1 MTTSLVVTAV
11 GPDRPGIVNR
21 ISSIGQRYGA
31 SWSAS
36 RMANLAGQFAG
47 MVQFEVPAAQAEALS
62 GALAALESPE
72 LHVVVARGTPL
83 ATAGEARRTVHLEL
97 VGHDRPGIVKDLSSS
112 LATLGVSIEE
122 LQTEVASAAMAG
134 GALFKVQAEL
144 SVPAGVTN
152 AQLRRSLEA
161 LANELMVDVNL
172 G

>member
-1 MTTSLVVTAV
+1 MNTVIVVTAV
-11 GPDRPGIVNR
+11 GPDRPGIVSR
-21 ISSIGQRYGA
+21 LSEVGSRFGA

-47 MVQFEVPAAQAEALS
+47 MVQFEVPSEQADALAS
-62 GALAALESPE
+62 ALAALESPE
-72 LHVVVARGTPL
+72 LHVVVSRAGSAR
-83 ATAGEARRTVHLEL
+83 AAGEARLVHLEI

-134 GALFKVQAEL
+134 GPLFKVRAEL
-144 SVPAGVTN
+144 AVPAGVDKR
-152 AQLRRSLEA
+152 QLRRSLEA
-161 LANELMVDVNL
+161 LANEMMVDVNL